1 MKRKKNLDYNEI
13 QSLISNLTN
22 LKLHSL
28 LYISNNTFSNNTL
41 SNNRLSNVSLSKNT
55 LSNKTFSNKTFSNNT
70 FSNNTFSKKIQD
82 SDAKIRKKIRAVD
95 ADAENK
101 FVKLLRGKS
110 LTFTTLE
117 KFTIEVEE
125 NGDKLDAKV
134 KNKSESFD
142 FKEID
147 VMWIGCGKDYDCY
160 DDMSYYEHLGN
171 SVLFIKGKMCICVS
185 TDIRQFNLQR
195 GEKVLRYV
203 STIDCENDKDDKL
216 RSSGFIKTNLGYYAL
231 SSFNNRNGFLP
242 KQFVSNIDEY
252 RFRLHRWS
260 NNYPY
265 GQVKKISIEIL
276 SRETGDLKKDVCHT
290 KKDNPNL
297 KKWFS

>member
-28 LYISNNTFSNNTL
+28 LYISNVSL
-41 SNNRLSNVSLSKNT
+41 SNN
-55 LSNKTFSNKTFSNNT
+55 
-70 FSNNTFSKKIQD
+70 
-82 SDAKIRKKIRAVD
+82 
-95 ADAENK
+95 AENK

-125 NGDKLDAKV
+125 NGDKLDVKV
-134 KNKSESFD
+134 TNKSESFD

-147 VMWIGCGKDYDCY
+147 VMWIGCGKDYDYY
-160 DDMSYYEHLGN
+160 DDMSYPEHLGN
-171 SVLFIKGKMCICVS
+171 SVLFIKGYVCICVS

-203 STIDCENDKDDKL
+203 STIDCENDKDNNM

-231 SSFNNRNGFLP
+231 SSFNNRDGFLP

-252 RFRLHRWS
+252 RFKLHRWN

-265 GQVKKISIEIL
+265 GQVKKISVKIL
-276 SRETGDLKKDVCHT
+276 TDLKENVPHP
-290 KKDNPNL
+290 KKDNLNL